1 MFYLYCWCFVAIAVI
16 GAVLLPDAHAAP
28 TIKKLNSQI
37 NNTTLDNATINKQTM
52 AKMSTANKIAPSVS
66 AVVKS
71 DVASNANAVNVV
83 STSPASDGT
92 RLSGLFHG
100 NIIKGIGT
108 KLSTNYAANSGGQQ
122 PNNSATSELSQR
134 INELEEALDAK
145 QEALKSGN
153 GIYIDGKTIG
163 LSQEMVKLPE
173 KLQEINQ
180 EIDELHEKFNVTN
193 LEQIQQIIDNIQ
205 NNTTIYD
212 SGTQEY
218 RSVTIVDSF
227 DEQDFIDKQQGSVK

>member
-1 MFYLYCWCFVAIAVI
+1 MFYPHACFFAIVLFGVI
-16 GAVLLPDAHAAP
+16 YAPGTYAAP
-28 TIKKLNSQI
+28 TIKKLGGVA
-37 NNTTLDNATINKQTM
+37 NNTAQNSAVTDKQSM
-52 AKMSTANKIAPSVS
+52 IKMSTANKIAP
-66 AVVKS
+66 AGPVVKTNS
-71 DVASNANAVNVV
+71 GPTNNTNAVNIV
-83 STSPASDGT
+83 STTSPSDGA

-108 KLSTNYAANSGGQQ
+108 KLSTNYGTPSNTQQ
-122 PNNSATSELSQR
+122 SSTGATSELSQR
-134 INELEEALDAK
+134 INELQVALDAK

-163 LSQEMVKLPE
+163 LSQEMATLPE

-180 EIDELHEKFNVTN
+180 EIDELHEKFSVAD

-212 SGTQEY
+212 SGAGEY
-218 RSVTIVDSF
+218 KRVTIVDSF
-227 DEQDFIDKQQGSVK
+227 DEQDFIDKQQGNVK